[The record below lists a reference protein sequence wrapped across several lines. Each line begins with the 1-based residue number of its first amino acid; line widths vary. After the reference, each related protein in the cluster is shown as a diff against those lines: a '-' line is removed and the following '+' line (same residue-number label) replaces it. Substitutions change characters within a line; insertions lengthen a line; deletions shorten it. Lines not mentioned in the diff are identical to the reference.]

1 MTRVSNVKPI
11 HRPIIPATPAKTGGA
26 GTGNLNAANTTP
38 HTKPVSVDSI
48 TSFIVSPQ

>member
-1 MTRVSNVKPI
+1 
-11 HRPIIPATPAKTGGA
+11 
-26 GTGNLNAANTTP
+26 LNAANTTP

>member
-48 TSFIVSPQ
+48 TSFIY